1 MSCKLS
7 SVFPHDG
14 STPRPAFWKK
24 VHQYKTLQGVRAGQQ
39 AECVI
44 DSSESELYN

>member
-1 MSCKLS
+1 MMGAYW
-7 SVFPHDG
+7 V
-14 STPRPAFWKK
+14 K
-24 VHQYKTLQGVRAGQQ
+24 VYQYKNLRGMRAGQQ

>member
-1 MSCKLS
+1 MSFKPS

-14 STPRPAFWKK
+14 SRPAFWNK
-24 VHQYKTLQGVRAGQQ
+24 VYQYKTLQGVRAGQQ